1 MLSQSCFSSGTARRA
16 AGTRTDRCSCFFCA
30 ELSMGGSGSAGCLQH
45 IPQDN
50 LSLVQLEEV
59 QTTVNK

>member
-1 MLSQSCFSSGTARRA
+1 MLSQSYFSSGTARRA
-16 AGTRTDRCSCFFCA
+16 AGTRTNRRPCFFRA
-30 ELSMGGSGSAGCLQH
+30 ELSMSSSGSAGCLQH

-50 LSLVQLEEV
+50 LSLVQFEEL

>member
-1 MLSQSCFSSGTARRA
+1 MLSQSYFSSGTARRA
-16 AGTRTDRCSCFFCA
+16 AGTRTDRRPSFFCA
-30 ELSMGGSGSAGCLQH
+30 ELSMGGSGSAGLQH